1 MHDVR
6 PTWLTEPCPHW
17 CVAEHRQDDHPDDR
31 VHRGESTT
39 LAGFLAHGAV
49 PTEFEEEPAH
59 LVIQVMRPVGGSTT
73 WVEVRET
80 EGARHRLT
88 VTLATARD
96 LGRLLTRIA
105 PR

>member
-1 MHDVR
+1 MHDER
-6 PTWLTEPCPHW
+6 PTWLTEACPPW
-17 CVAEHRQDDHPDDR
+17 CVAEHRQHDHPDDR

-39 LAGFLAHGAV
+39 LAGFLARGAV

-59 LVIQVMRPVGGSTT
+59 LGVQVLRPVGGATT
-73 WVEVRET
+73 WVEVREA

-96 LGRLLTRIA
+96 LGRLLARATG
-105 PR
+105 

>member
-1 MHDVR
+1 MHDER
-6 PTWLTEPCPHW
+6 PTWLTELCPPW
-17 CVAEHRQDDHPDDR
+17 CVAEHRQHDHPDDR

-39 LAGFLAHGAV
+39 LAGFLARGAV

-59 LVIQVMRPVGGSTT
+59 LGVQVLRPVGGSTT
-73 WVEVRET
+73 WVEVREA

-96 LGRLLTRIA
+96 LGRLLARTTE
-105 PR
+105 